1 MRKNW
6 FKEAFVQFK
15 QTEIS
20 AYVRYSNFPIKL
32 KIRNA
37 KMQNENAQKIKISV
51 MQ

>member
-6 FKEAFVQFK
+6 FKEAFVRFK
-15 QTEIS
+15 RTENS

-32 KIRNA
+32 KIQ
-37 KMQNENAQKIKISV
+37 QNDCKKLKSPQVYDTV